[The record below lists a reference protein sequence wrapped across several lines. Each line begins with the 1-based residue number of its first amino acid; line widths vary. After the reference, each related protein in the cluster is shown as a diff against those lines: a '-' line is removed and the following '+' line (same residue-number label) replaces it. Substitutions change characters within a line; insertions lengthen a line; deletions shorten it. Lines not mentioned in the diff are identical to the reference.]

1 MGRSNPPAC
10 MQGAAAERASERAG
24 SDADVTNPGEGRF
37 LPAWM
42 MSLAHSLHGNK
53 ATYMLQPF
61 TSAEFLF
68 MMAFSSAWH
77 TGQEKK
83 DLDCSS

>member
-1 MGRSNPPAC
+1 MEDQTHLHPGS
-10 MQGAAAERASERAG
+10 RAP
-24 SDADVTNPGEGRF
+24 DAHVTHGKGPRF

-77 TGQEKK
+77 TAKEKK
-83 DLDCSS
+83 DLGYSS